1 MNVIEEI
8 FTYYT
13 GLKDKKS
20 QENVTA
26 MLREIQEEEG
36 FISPDMRIRV
46 ADALE
51 IKEAVINVILKMCPD
66 FKNRRL
72 QPHNYPV
79 QRCALRR

>member
-26 MLREIQEEEG
+26 MLGKFRKKKAL
-36 FISPDMRIRV
+36 FPRI
-46 ADALE
+46 
-51 IKEAVINVILKMCPD
+51 
-66 FKNRRL
+66 
-72 QPHNYPV
+72 
-79 QRCALRR
+79 